1 MAGPR
6 QPCDRDAVDA
16 TEPGARGARLR
27 LVGVLVAALLAVLGA
42 CSTSSTEGTS
52 APSARPDGSLEAAR
66 TKLGLVQ
73 QDPCYTSRDLA
84 QQWRVCGRWVEEV
97 RNVATAAAGARP
109 ANREITDPAA
119 AVEAG
124 YERFQR
130 AGCPA
135 GVAPA
140 DPGAC
145 IAAVEVTRTGVTRL
159 ATGIAGAR

>member
-1 MAGPR
+1 MSR
-6 QPCDRDAVDA
+6 
-16 TEPGARGARLR
+16 ARLR
-27 LVGVLVAALLAVLGA
+27 LVGVLVAVLLAGLGA

-52 APSARPDGSLEAAR
+52 TPPARPDRSLEAAR
-66 TKLGLVQ
+66 TKLGLIQ

-84 QQWRVCGRWVEEV
+84 AQWPVCGRWEEEV

-109 ANREITDPAA
+109 GNPEITDPAA

-124 YERFQR
+124 YERFFR

-140 DPGAC
+140 DPDTC
-145 IAAVEVTRTGVTRL
+145 IAAVEATRAGVSRL
-159 ATGIAGAR
+159 ATGIASAR

>member
-1 MAGPR
+1 M
-6 QPCDRDAVDA
+6 DAA
-16 TEPGARGARLR
+16 EPGARRARLR
-27 LVGVLVAALLAVLGA
+27 LVGVLVAVLLSGLGA
-42 CSTSSTEGTS
+42 CSTAYTEGTS
-52 APSARPDGSLEAAR
+52 APPARPNGSLEAAR
-66 TKLGLVQ
+66 AKLGLVQ

-84 QQWRVCGRWVEEV
+84 TQWTVCGRWEEEV

-109 ANREITDPAA
+109 ANPEITDPAA

-124 YERFQR
+124 HERFLR